1 MKTSNIFWG
10 VFFVTIGG
18 LILLGNLTDLNFTW
32 NAAWKFWPM
41 VLVLIGVS
49 ILVKNQI
56 GKGIVAGL
64 AALVLAL
71 TIYASISATT
81 NLIQDDFVINFGDSD
96 EEAVFDT
103 TYFSQEY
110 SDSIKTATLNFSG
123 GAGGFK
129 MITATDKLIDFRT
142 EGAAENFKLDRN
154 DMDSHAEIN
163 FQMKSN
169 HSIKLDNNTYKNAV
183 ELSLNSNP
191 EWDLNFDVGAASLDL
206 DLTQYKVN
214 KLDID
219 MGAAALNVKLGNLAD
234 VTRFKIDAG
243 ASDIDILIPD
253 SIGCEI
259 KSDAALSS
267 KNYEGFTKISKN
279 LYRSENFDKYV
290 KKIYIDIDCG
300 VSSID
305 VKKY

>member
-10 VFFVTIGG
+10 VFFISIGG
-18 LILLGNLTDLNFTW
+18 LVLLGNITDLNFTW
-32 NAAWKFWPM
+32 NSAWKFWPM
-41 VLVLIGVS
+41 VLILIGVS
-49 ILVKNQI
+49 ILVKNEI

-71 TIYASISATT
+71 TLYASVSATT
-81 NLIQDDFVINFGDSD
+81 NLIDNDFEINLGD
-96 EEAVFDT
+96 EVAVFDT

-110 SDSIKTATLNFSG
+110 SDSIKTASLNFSG

-129 MITATDKLIDFRT
+129 MLTPTDKLLDFRT
-142 EGAAENFKLDRN
+142 EGVRENFNLERN
-154 DMDSHAEIN
+154 DMDSHSDIN
-163 FQMKSN
+163 FEMKSN
-169 HSIKLDNNTYKNAV
+169 HSIKLGKNNYKNSV

-214 KLDID
+214 NLDID
-219 MGAAALNVKLGNLAD
+219 MGAAALNVKFGDLAD
-234 VTRFKIDAG
+234 VTRFKLDAG

-253 SIGCEI
+253 SVGCEI

-267 KNYEGFTKISKN
+267 RNYEGFTKLNNDI
-279 LYRSENFDKYV
+279 YRSENFDKFS

-305 VKKY
+305 VKTY

>member
-10 VFFVTIGG
+10 VFFISIGG
-18 LILLGNLTDLNFTW
+18 LVLLGNITDLNFTW
-32 NAAWKFWPM
+32 NSAWKFWPM
-41 VLVLIGVS
+41 VLILIGVS
-49 ILVKNQI
+49 ILVKNEI

-71 TIYASISATT
+71 TLYASISATT
-81 NLIQDDFVINFGDSD
+81 NLIDNDFEINLGD
-96 EEAVFDT
+96 EVAVFDT

-110 SDSIKTATLNFSG
+110 SDSIKTASLNFSG

-129 MITATDKLIDFRT
+129 MLTPTDKLLDFRT
-142 EGAAENFKLDRN
+142 EGVRENFNLERN
-154 DMDSHAEIN
+154 DMDSHSEIN
-163 FQMKSN
+163 FEMKSN
-169 HSIKLDNNTYKNAV
+169 HSIKLGKNNYKNNV

-219 MGAAALNVKLGNLAD
+219 MGAAALNVKFGNLAD
-234 VTRFKIDAG
+234 VTRFKLDAG

-253 SIGCEI
+253 SVGCEI

-267 KNYEGFTKISKN
+267 RNYEGFTKLNNDI
-279 LYRSENFDKYV
+279 YRSVNFDKFS

-305 VKKY
+305 VKTY

>member
-1 MKTSNIFWG
+1 MKTSHIFWG
-10 VFFVTIGG
+10 IFFITIGS
-18 LILLGNLTDLNFTW
+18 LVLLGNLTDLNFTW
-32 NAAWKFWPM
+32 HSAWKFWPM

-71 TIYASISATT
+71 TLYASVSATT
-81 NLIQDDFVINFGDSD
+81 NLIDDGFEFNFDD
-96 EEAVFDT
+96 EEGVFDT
-103 TYFSQEY
+103 TNFSEDF
-110 SDSIKTATLNFSG
+110 SDSIKTASLQFSA

-129 MITATDKLIDFRT
+129 IITPTDKLIDFRT
-142 EGAAENFKLDRN
+142 EGLKRSYKLSRT
-154 DMDSHAEIN
+154 DSDLHSDISFE
-163 FQMKSN
+163 MKNN
-169 HSIKLDNNTYKNAV
+169 HIKLGNNNYKNSV
-183 ELSLNSNP
+183 EMSLNPKP
-191 EWDLNFDVGAASLDL
+191 EWELNFDIGAASMDL
-206 DLTQYKVN
+206 DLTPYKVN

-219 MGAAALNVKLGNLAD
+219 MGAAALNVKFGNLSD

-253 SIGCEI
+253 SVGCEI
-259 KSDAALSS
+259 NSDAALSS
-267 KNYEGFTKISKN
+267 KNYEDFIKITKN
-279 LYRSENFDKYV
+279 LYRTENFESSK

>member
-10 VFFVTIGG
+10 VFFISIGG
-18 LILLGNLTDLNFTW
+18 LVLLGNITDLNFTW
-32 NAAWKFWPM
+32 NSAWKFWPM
-41 VLVLIGVS
+41 VLILIGVS
-49 ILVKNQI
+49 ILVKNEI

-71 TIYASISATT
+71 TLYASVSATT
-81 NLIQDDFVINFGDSD
+81 NLIDNDFEINLGD
-96 EEAVFDT
+96 EVAVFDT

-110 SDSIKTATLNFSG
+110 SDSIKTASLNFSG

-129 MITATDKLIDFRT
+129 MLTPTDKLLDFRT
-142 EGAAENFKLDRN
+142 EGVRENFNLERN
-154 DMDSHAEIN
+154 DLDSHSDIN
-163 FQMKSN
+163 FEMKSN
-169 HSIKLDNNTYKNAV
+169 HSIKLGKNNYKNNV

-219 MGAAALNVKLGNLAD
+219 MGAAALNLKFGDLAD
-234 VTRFKIDAG
+234 VTRFKLDAG

-253 SIGCEI
+253 SVGCEI

-267 KNYEGFTKISKN
+267 KNYEGFTKLNNDI
-279 LYRSENFDKYV
+279 YRSVNFDKFS

-305 VKKY
+305 VKTY

>member
-10 VFFVTIGG
+10 VFFISIGG
-18 LILLGNLTDLNFTW
+18 LVLLGNITDLNFTW
-32 NAAWKFWPM
+32 NSAWKFWPM
-41 VLVLIGVS
+41 VLILIGVS
-49 ILVKNQI
+49 ILVKNEI

-71 TIYASISATT
+71 TLYASISATT
-81 NLIQDDFVINFGDSD
+81 NLIDNDFEINLGD
-96 EEAVFDT
+96 EVAVFDT

-110 SDSIKTATLNFSG
+110 SDSIKTASLNFSG

-129 MITATDKLIDFRT
+129 MLTPTDKLLDFRT
-142 EGAAENFKLDRN
+142 EGVRENFNLERN
-154 DMDSHAEIN
+154 DLDSHSDIN
-163 FQMKSN
+163 FEMKSN
-169 HSIKLDNNTYKNAV
+169 HSIKLGKNNYKNNV

-219 MGAAALNVKLGNLAD
+219 MGAAALNVKFGDLAD
-234 VTRFKIDAG
+234 VTRFKLDAG

-253 SIGCEI
+253 SVGCEI

-267 KNYEGFTKISKN
+267 RNYEGFTKLNNDI
-279 LYRSENFDKYV
+279 YRSENFDKFS

-305 VKKY
+305 VKTY

>member
-32 NAAWKFWPM
+32 NSAWKFWPM
-41 VLVLIGVS
+41 VLILIGVS
-49 ILVKNQI
+49 ILVKNEI

-71 TIYASISATT
+71 TLYASVSATT
-81 NLIQDDFVINFGDSD
+81 NLIDNDFEINFGD
-96 EEAVFDT
+96 EVAVFDT

-129 MITATDKLIDFRT
+129 MLTPTDKLLDFRT
-142 EGAAENFKLDRN
+142 EGVRENFKLERN
-154 DMDSHAEIN
+154 DLDSHSEIN
-163 FQMKSN
+163 FDMKSN
-169 HSIKLDNNTYKNAV
+169 HSIKLGKNNYKNNV

-214 KLDID
+214 KIDIN
-219 MGAAALNVKLGNLAD
+219 MGAAALNVKFGDLAD

-253 SIGCEI
+253 SVGCEI

-267 KNYEGFTKISKN
+267 KNYQGFTKISKN
-279 LYRSENFDKYV
+279 LYRSEDFDKYS
-290 KKIYIDIDCG
+290 KKIFIDIDCG

>member
-10 VFFVTIGG
+10 VFFITIGV
-18 LILLGNLTDLNFTW
+18 LVLLGNLTDLNFTW
-32 NAAWKFWPM
+32 NSAWKFWPM
-41 VLVLIGVS
+41 VLILIGVS

-81 NLIQDDFVINFGDSD
+81 NLIDNDFEINFGD
-96 EEAVFDT
+96 EVAVFDT

-129 MITATDKLIDFRT
+129 MLTPTDKLLDFRT
-142 EGAAENFKLDRN
+142 EGVRENFNLERN
-154 DMDSHAEIN
+154 DLDSHSEIN
-163 FQMKSN
+163 FEMKSN
-169 HSIKLDNNTYKNAV
+169 HSIKLGKNNYKNSV

-214 KLDID
+214 NLDID

-234 VTRFKIDAG
+234 VTRFKINAG

-253 SIGCEI
+253 SVGCEI

-267 KNYEGFTKISKN
+267 KNYEGFNKISKE
-279 LYRSENFDKYV
+279 LYRSENFDKYS

>member
-1 MKTSNIFWG
+1 
-10 VFFVTIGG
+10 
-18 LILLGNLTDLNFTW
+18 
-32 NAAWKFWPM
+32 M
-41 VLVLIGVS
+41 VLILIGVS

-81 NLIQDDFVINFGDSD
+81 NLIDDDFEINLGD
-96 EEAVFDT
+96 EVAVFDT

-129 MITATDKLIDFRT
+129 MLTSTDKLLDFRT
-142 EGAAENFKLDRN
+142 EGVKENFKLDRN
-154 DMDSHAEIN
+154 ELGSHTEIN
-163 FQMKSN
+163 FEMKSN
-169 HSIKLDNNTYKNAV
+169 HSIKLGKNNYKNAV
-183 ELSLNSNP
+183 ELSLNPNP

-206 DLTQYKVN
+206 DLTPYKVSN
-214 KLDID
+214 VDIG
-219 MGAAALNVKLGNLAD
+219 MGAAALNIKFGNLAD
-234 VTRFKIDAG
+234 VTRFKLDAG

-253 SIGCEI
+253 SVGCEI

-267 KNYEGFTKISKN
+267 RNYEGFTKIN
-279 LYRSENFDKYV
+279 NDLYRSENFDKFT

>member
-10 VFFVTIGG
+10 VFFISIGG
-18 LILLGNLTDLNFTW
+18 LVLIGNLTDLNFTW
-32 NAAWKFWPM
+32 NSAWKFWPM

-71 TIYASISATT
+71 TLYASVSATT
-81 NLIQDDFVINFGDSD
+81 NLINDDFEIHFDDD
-96 EEAVFDT
+96 EDAVYDT
-103 TYFSQEY
+103 TNFSQDY
-110 SDSIKTATLNFSG
+110 SDSIKTATLNFSA

-129 MITATDKLIDFRT
+129 IFAPTDKLIDFRT
-142 EGAAENFKLDRN
+142 EGNVSKYRLERQ
-154 DMDSHAEIN
+154 DSQAHSEIN
-163 FQMKSN
+163 FNMKN
-169 HSIKLDNNTYKNAV
+169 NRIKLGNKNYKNSV
-183 ELSLNSNP
+183 EMSLNNNP
-191 EWDLNFDVGAASLDL
+191 EWELNFEVGAASVDL
-206 DLTQYKVN
+206 DLTEYKVS
-214 KLDID
+214 KLNVG
-219 MGAAALNVKLGNLAD
+219 MGAAAFNVKLGNLVD
-234 VTRFKIDAG
+234 VARIKIDAG

-253 SIGCEI
+253 SVGCEI

-267 KNYEGFTKISKN
+267 KNYQGFTKISKD
-279 LYRSENFDKYV
+279 LYRSENFDKFT
-290 KKIYIDIDCG
+290 KKIFIDIDCG

>member
-10 VFFVTIGG
+10 VFFISIGG
-18 LILLGNLTDLNFTW
+18 LVLLGNITDLNFTW
-32 NAAWKFWPM
+32 NSAWKFWPM
-41 VLVLIGVS
+41 VLILIGVS
-49 ILVKNQI
+49 ILVKNEI

-71 TIYASISATT
+71 TLYASISATT
-81 NLIQDDFVINFGDSD
+81 NLIDNDFEINLGD
-96 EEAVFDT
+96 EVAVFDT

-110 SDSIKTATLNFSG
+110 SDSIKTASLNFSG

-129 MITATDKLIDFRT
+129 MLTPTDKLLDFRT
-142 EGAAENFKLDRN
+142 EGVRENFNLERN
-154 DMDSHAEIN
+154 DLDSHSDIN
-163 FQMKSN
+163 FEMKSN
-169 HSIKLDNNTYKNAV
+169 HSIKLGKNNYKNNV

-219 MGAAALNVKLGNLAD
+219 MGAAALNVKFGNLAD
-234 VTRFKIDAG
+234 VTRFKLDAG

-253 SIGCEI
+253 SVGCEI

-267 KNYEGFTKISKN
+267 KNYEGFSKVSKD
-279 LYRSENFDKYV
+279 LYRSENFDKFS

-305 VKKY
+305 VKTY

>member
-32 NAAWKFWPM
+32 NSAWKFWPM
-41 VLVLIGVS
+41 VLILIGVS
-49 ILVKNQI
+49 ILVKNEI

-71 TIYASISATT
+71 TLYASVSATT
-81 NLIQDDFVINFGDSD
+81 NLIDNDFEINFGD
-96 EEAVFDT
+96 EVAVFDT

-129 MITATDKLIDFRT
+129 MLTPTDKLLDFRT
-142 EGAAENFKLDRN
+142 EGVRENFKLERSDLN
-154 DMDSHAEIN
+154 SHSEIN
-163 FQMKSN
+163 FDMKSN
-169 HSIKLDNNTYKNAV
+169 HSIKLGKNNYKNNV

-214 KLDID
+214 KIDIN
-219 MGAAALNVKLGNLAD
+219 MGAAALNVKFGDLAD

-253 SIGCEI
+253 SVGCEI

-279 LYRSENFDKYV
+279 LYRSEDFDKYS
-290 KKIYIDIDCG
+290 KKIFIDIDCG

>member
-10 VFFVTIGG
+10 VFFITIGG
-18 LILLGNLTDLNFTW
+18 LVLLGNLTDLNFTW
-32 NAAWKFWPM
+32 NSAWKFWPM
-41 VLVLIGVS
+41 VLILIGVS

-81 NLIQDDFVINFGDSD
+81 NLIDNDFEINFGD
-96 EEAVFDT
+96 EVAVFDT

-129 MITATDKLIDFRT
+129 MLTPTDKLLDFRT
-142 EGAAENFKLDRN
+142 EGVRENFTLERN
-154 DMDSHAEIN
+154 DLDSHSEIN
-163 FQMKSN
+163 FEMKSN
-169 HSIKLDNNTYKNAV
+169 HSIKLGKKNYKNNV

-214 KLDID
+214 NLDID

-234 VTRFKIDAG
+234 VTRFKINAG

-253 SIGCEI
+253 SVGCEI

-267 KNYEGFTKISKN
+267 KNYEGFNKISKE
-279 LYRSENFDKYV
+279 LYRSENFDKYS

>member
-10 VFFVTIGG
+10 VFFISIGG
-18 LILLGNLTDLNFTW
+18 LVLLGNITDLNFTW
-32 NAAWKFWPM
+32 NSAWKFWPM
-41 VLVLIGVS
+41 VLILIGVS
-49 ILVKNQI
+49 ILVKNEI

-71 TIYASISATT
+71 TLYASISATT
-81 NLIQDDFVINFGDSD
+81 NLIDNDFEINLGD
-96 EEAVFDT
+96 EVAVFDT

-110 SDSIKTATLNFSG
+110 SDSIKTASLNFSG

-129 MITATDKLIDFRT
+129 MLTPTDKLLDFRT
-142 EGAAENFKLDRN
+142 EGVRENFNLERN
-154 DMDSHAEIN
+154 DLDSHSDIN
-163 FQMKSN
+163 FEMKSN
-169 HSIKLDNNTYKNAV
+169 HSIKLGKNNYKNNV

-219 MGAAALNVKLGNLAD
+219 MGAAALNVKFGDLAD
-234 VTRFKIDAG
+234 VTRFKLDAG

-253 SIGCEI
+253 SVGCEI

-267 KNYEGFTKISKN
+267 KNYEGFTKLNNDI
-279 LYRSENFDKYV
+279 YRSENFDKFS